1 MKKGF
6 SILSVI
12 GILVAGLVL
21 SLIPVAMAGDFT
33 PIIVTDQTPT
43 EPLENPDPYNFHPRY
58 ISGYGSDDS
67 FTVFFEDRDEGYGIF
82 YASTTT
88 GPTGFPDSAEATD
101 ITDTHFLIKDWP
113 INIGKTAYAY
123 RAWGSGYNDGY
134 HNFYVSN
141 DLTNWILVSTFTIP
155 NAVDFADAAGLVYY
169 GFHDVIKLNGT
180 YYAFAESNQGQTM
193 IVRSD
198 NGDDVWEAFASVGGR
213 PGWGPLELPSGVS
226 YGWTPSGSFIDLGY
240 DRGYGKIH
248 VDPRDSNFYLAV
260 NTAAKASLPPA
271 DLEAAFINP
280 ANWTWHDGS
289 TGPAA
294 NPILSETSEHDL
306 RECWVVPNTD
316 LDADWVIIYDADF
329 GSGDGGKAIGYAT
342 LTPPAPP
349 LDEISGEGFILSKN
363 ADFSTD
369 DRVFSRSDTLYM
381 LMWSDE
387 VDFNDIRKEEWELK
401 DPDKN
406 KVKQNFTNN
415 FDNTYTAAFDLTD
428 LPSDDT
434 DWQWKGKIEDNAR
447 NKFEVTD
454 NITVLPDGGGNPPAA
469 DFTGTPASGTA
480 PLPVSFTDLS
490 TENPTSWSWDFGDDG
505 TSTAQNPSHT
515 YTGAETYTVSLTAT
529 NADGSDTETKV
540 DYITV
545 NSGGGMTGEG
555 YILSKNADFS
565 TDDRVFSRSDTLYM
579 LMWSDE
585 VDFNDIR
592 KEEWELKDPDKN
604 KVKQNF
610 TNNFDN
616 TYTAAFDL
624 TDLPSDDTDWQWKGK
639 IEDNNRIKYQPTV
652 SITVNPCR
660 KWGTSINK

>member
-1 MKKGF
+1 MKKDF
-6 SILSVI
+6 SILLVI

-21 SLIPVAMAGDFT
+21 SLIPAAMAEDFT
-33 PIIVTDQTPT
+33 PIIVTDKTPT
-43 EPLENPDPYNFHPRY
+43 KPLYNPDPGSFHPRY
-58 ISGYGSDDS
+58 ISGYGSDNS

-88 GPTGFPDSAEATD
+88 GPTGFPDIAEATN

-113 INIGKTAYAY
+113 INIGENYYTH
-123 RAWGSGYNDGY
+123 RAWGSVDNDEY

-155 NAVDFADAAGLVYY
+155 NAKDFADAAGLVYY

-193 IVRSD
+193 IVLSA
-198 NGDDVWEAFASVGGR
+198 NGDDVWEAFASVGGVLSVD
-213 PGWGPLELPSGVS
+213 GPLELPENVS
-226 YGWTPSGSFIDLGY
+226 VGWTPSGSFVDLGY
-240 DRGYGKIH
+240 DRGYGKIY
-248 VDPRDSNFYLAV
+248 VDPRDNNFYLAI
-260 NTAAKASLPPA
+260 NTAAKANLPPA
-271 DLEAAFINP
+271 DLEAAFIIP

-349 LDEISGEGFILSKN
+349 GEGF
-363 ADFSTD
+363 
-369 DRVFSRSDTLYM
+369 
-381 LMWSDE
+381 
-387 VDFNDIRKEEWELK
+387 
-401 DPDKN
+401 
-406 KVKQNFTNN
+406 
-415 FDNTYTAAFDLTD
+415 
-428 LPSDDT
+428 
-434 DWQWKGKIEDNAR
+434 
-447 NKFEVTD
+447 
-454 NITVLPDGGGNPPAA
+454 
-469 DFTGTPASGTA
+469 
-480 PLPVSFTDLS
+480 
-490 TENPTSWSWDFGDDG
+490 
-505 TSTAQNPSHT
+505 
-515 YTGAETYTVSLTAT
+515 
-529 NADGSDTETKV
+529 
-540 DYITV
+540 
-545 NSGGGMTGEG
+545 
-555 YILSKNADFS
+555 ILSKNADFS

-652 SITVNPCR
+652 SITVNP
-660 KWGTSINK
+660 